1 MLSVGGNSS
10 EINKLHW
17 KTKQKTLAEEYNQTM
32 ELRVTKALKEED
44 AQWDGGGL
52 REWAIYKP

>member
-10 EINKLHW
+10 EINKLHR

-32 ELRVTKALKEED
+32 ELRVTKALKEEEGR
-44 AQWDGGGL
+44 AMAWW
-52 REWAIYKP
+52 RASWVSHI

>member
-10 EINKLHW
+10 EINKLHR

-44 AQWDGGGL
+44 AQWHGGGL
-52 REWAIYKP
+52 RE

>member
-1 MLSVGGNSS
+1 
-10 EINKLHW
+10 
-17 KTKQKTLAEEYNQTM
+17 M

-44 AQWDGGGL
+44 AQWHGGGL